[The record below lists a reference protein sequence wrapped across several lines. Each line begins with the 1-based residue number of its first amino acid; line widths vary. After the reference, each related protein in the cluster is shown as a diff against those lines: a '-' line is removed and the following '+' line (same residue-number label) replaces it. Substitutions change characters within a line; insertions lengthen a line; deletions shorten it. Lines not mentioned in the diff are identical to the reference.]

1 MAELEDAPDSKSGDR
16 KVVKVQFLSPAPI
29 FLRGHIDGWRKEN
42 FHCSRAVSSLPRD
55 LETRHSVGFRDAA
68 GAYELFHDADA
79 FHDNLAGTEDF
90 VLAEWQKTNQQLIE
104 SGFQRDN
111 LMGESNSQRFIS

>member
-1 MAELEDAPDSKSGDR
+1 MAGEKKTFIARALYHHSRETSKH
-16 KVVKVQFLSPAPI
+16 VTLLVY
-29 FLRGHIDGWRKEN
+29 
-42 FHCSRAVSSLPRD
+42 
-55 LETRHSVGFRDAA
+55 RDAA

-90 VLAEWQKTNQQLIE
+90 VLAEWQKANQQLIE

>member
-1 MAELEDAPDSKSGDR
+1 MAGEKKTFIARALYHHSRETSKH
-16 KVVKVQFLSPAPI
+16 VTLLVY
-29 FLRGHIDGWRKEN
+29 
-42 FHCSRAVSSLPRD
+42 
-55 LETRHSVGFRDAA
+55 RDAA